1 MVEVEI
7 NGEPL
12 KASYSVWALS
22 LYEQEFGGAN
32 MLADLFGVQE
42 FDMPPAEDSP
52 ESDAPEEDGQR
63 KFKLDFGGNDWA
75 MLTRVL
81 WAGAKNEDD
90 SLPSYREWAKQ
101 ATEYKVFEIANKVP
115 AEVMRVCF

>member
-1 MVEVEI
+1 MIEVEV
-7 NGEPL
+7 NGETL

-32 MLADLFGVQE
+32 MLEDLFGVQE
-42 FDMPPAEDSP
+42 FEKPAGGKGEGRTEEGGGDSF
-52 ESDAPEEDGQR
+52 R
-63 KFKLDFGGNDWA
+63 LDFGANDWA
-75 MLTRVL
+75 TLMRAL

-90 SLPSYREWAKQ
+90 SLPSFKEWAKS
-101 ATEYKVFEIANKVP
+101 AVDFNIFEIAGSVP